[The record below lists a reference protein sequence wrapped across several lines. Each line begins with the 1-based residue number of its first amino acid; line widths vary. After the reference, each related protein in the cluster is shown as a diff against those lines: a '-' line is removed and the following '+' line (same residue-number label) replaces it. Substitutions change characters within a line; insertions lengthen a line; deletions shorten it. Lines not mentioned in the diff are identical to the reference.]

1 MHRLLLIPNRELS
14 GRSCAQHHELNGGV
28 MVVGGGSVVVEGC
41 CSKGTCD
48 LILWGISA
56 AMEFNYSVEEPLTS
70 ACLLYYYAAQC
81 SYCCCCCW
89 ESTSL
94 VLSLEICLGI
104 EIRVTTEMCSV
115 LNKRSLMRDFCFY
128 MRRRLFQ
135 NVLNRH

>member
-1 MHRLLLIPNRELS
+1 M
-14 GRSCAQHHELNGGV
+14 
-28 MVVGGGSVVVEGC
+28 VEG

-81 SYCCCCCW
+81 SYCCCCW

-104 EIRVTTEMCSV
+104 EIRVTTEM
-115 LNKRSLMRDFCFY
+115 
-128 MRRRLFQ
+128 
-135 NVLNRH
+135 